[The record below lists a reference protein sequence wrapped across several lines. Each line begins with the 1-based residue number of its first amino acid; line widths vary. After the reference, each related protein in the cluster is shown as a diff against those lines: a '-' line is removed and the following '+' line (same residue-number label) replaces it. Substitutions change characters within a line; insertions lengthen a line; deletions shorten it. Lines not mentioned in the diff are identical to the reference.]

1 MAPLRKLPPL
11 LRDLDVV
18 YGFLGFTP
26 SFPVKRYLGKAPL
39 VRNLVDGVSPK
50 WPLIEDVN
58 LEESSY
64 RCRGPKELPDY
75 LGRSVRAGA
84 YEI

>member
-1 MAPLRKLPPL
+1 M
-11 LRDLDVV
+11 
-18 YGFLGFTP
+18 
-26 SFPVKRYLGKAPL
+26 KRYLGKDPL

-50 WPLIEDVN
+50 WPLIEDVS

-64 RCRGPKELPDY
+64 RYRGPKELQDY
-75 LGRSVRAGA
+75 LGRSVPAGA